1 MGRYALRTNISSQLL
16 PFLKLTA
23 IVNVNE
29 NEYTN
34 STSGGG
40 GGGNGYDAIQ
50 SALTYPSYLPI
61 RGEDGKPT
69 LYSNYPN
76 PAEMIKVSDR
86 TKTSG
91 YYLNFAAD
99 VDIIKDMLSFRL
111 MYGINKENANRNLYI
126 PSDIYFMDMYKS
138 RGHLGYVERRNQ
150 TMEGTLTFKNSLEIC
165 YVSMP

>member
-1 MGRYALRTNISSQLL
+1 MLFGQTYL

-91 YYLNFAAD
+91 YYL
-99 VDIIKDMLSFRL
+99 ILLPMWI
-111 MYGINKENANRNLYI
+111 
-126 PSDIYFMDMYKS
+126 
-138 RGHLGYVERRNQ
+138 
-150 TMEGTLTFKNSLEIC
+150 
-165 YVSMP
+165 